1 MSSLCAALCYSSAM
15 MQQSTDPRAEYESRL
30 AARRKAVAALER
42 RSDWIANGRFAVFVL
57 ALVLAWLTLWAR
69 AMSPWWLAVPVLA
82 FGALVIAHDR
92 ALRAKARTTAAVTF
106 YERCLARLNDQ
117 WAGTGLP
124 GADLVSD
131 DHPYAADLDLF
142 GKGSLFELLCTA
154 RTRAGERT
162 LADWLLGPADP
173 DEIGARQEGIDELR
187 PRLDLR
193 EELALLGTDVR
204 RGVLPAVVAR
214 WGTAPVLFATSRPLR
229 IAHGL
234 AVVAVVALLGW
245 GLLGFGPIPFLLAVI
260 GIWVL
265 NRVMQRRVKKVL
277 KEIEEPGRELQVLG
291 EVLARLERE
300 PFSCARLRGVHAL
313 LSENGRSASAC
324 IRHLQRLLTWHETRG
339 NQLFAPLAILLVWDV
354 HFAYAFERWRL
365 TYGNHVARWLEAVGD
380 LEALVA
386 LAAYAYEHPSDPFP
400 EIACDGPRYEG
411 EEVGHPLLSPATCVP
426 NDVVFGGELRL
437 LVVSGSNM
445 SGKSTLLRTVGINT
459 VLALAGAP
467 VRAKRLRL
475 SPMAIGATLR
485 IQDSIQTGSS
495 RFYAE
500 ISKIRQL
507 VDLTAG
513 PLPLLFLLDEILHGT
528 NSHDR
533 KIGADAI
540 VRGLLDAGA
549 AGLVTTHDLALAK
562 TADDLGARAANVHFE
577 DDLEGGK
584 LVFDYRMRPGVVQK
598 SNALE
603 LMRAVGLKV

>member
-1 MSSLCAALCYSSAM
+1 M
-15 MQQSTDPRAEYESRL
+15 MEQQRNPRAEYESRL
-30 AARRKAVAALER
+30 GDRRTTVAALER
-42 RSDWIANGRFAVFVL
+42 RSDWIANARLAVFVL
-57 ALVLAWLTLWAR
+57 TLALAWLAFG
-69 AMSPWWLAVPVLA
+69 MKQVSPWWLVVPILA
-82 FGALVIAHDR
+82 FAVLVVAHDR
-92 ALRAKARTTAAVTF
+92 ALRAKTRAAAAVTF
-106 YERCLARLNDQ
+106 YERCLARLDDR
-117 WAGTGLP
+117 WAGSGLP
-124 GADLVSD
+124 GLDLVPD
-131 DHPYAADLDLF
+131 DHAYAADLDLF

-162 LADWLLGPADP
+162 LADWLLGPADA
-173 DEIGARQEGIDELR
+173 DEIRARQEAVDELR

-193 EELALLGTDVR
+193 EELALHGTDVR
-204 RGVLPAVVAR
+204 RGVLPDVVVR
-214 WGTAPVLFATSRPLR
+214 WGAAPAVFASRTPLR
-229 IAHGL
+229 VAHGV
-234 AVVAVVALLGW
+234 AAVAVIALIGW
-245 GLLGFGPIPFLLAVI
+245 GLFGFGPLPLVLSVI
-260 GIWVL
+260 AIWAL
-265 NRVMQRRVKKVL
+265 NRVTQRRVKQVL
-277 KEIEEPGRELQVLG
+277 RDIEEPGRELNVLG

-300 PFSCARLRGVHAL
+300 PFSCARLRGVLAL
-313 LSENGRSASAC
+313 LSEDGRSASSC
-324 IRHLQRLLTWHETRG
+324 IRHLQRLLAWHEARG

-380 LEALVA
+380 LEALGA
-386 LAAYAYEHPSDPFP
+386 LAAYGYEHPADPFP
-400 EIACDGPRYEG
+400 SIVEGGPRFEA
-411 EEVGHPLLSPATCVP
+411 EQVGHPLLPSATCVP
-426 NDVVFGGELRL
+426 NDVVFGGELGL

-459 VLALAGAP
+459 VLSLAGAP
-467 VRAKRLRL
+467 VRAKRLCV

-485 IQDSIQTGSS
+485 IQDSIQAGSS

-507 VDLTAG
+507 VDLTTG
-513 PLPLLFLLDEILHGT
+513 PLPVLFLLDEILHGT

-562 TADDLGARAANVHFE
+562 TADDLGSRAANVHFE
-577 DDLEGGK
+577 DHLEDGK

>member
-1 MSSLCAALCYSSAM
+1 MRELCYSFAM
-15 MQQSTDPRAEYESRL
+15 MEQLPNPRGEYESRL
-30 AARRKAVAALER
+30 AARRKTAKALER
-42 RSDWIANGRFAVFVL
+42 RADWIANGRLVVFV
-57 ALVLAWLTLWAR
+57 VVFVVAWAGIWEKAVN
-69 AMSPWWLAVPVLA
+69 PWWAAVPVLG
-82 FGALVIAHDR
+82 FVALVIAHDR
-92 ALRAKARTTAAVTF
+92 ALRAKTIASAAVTF
-106 YERCLARLNDQ
+106 YERCLARLDHR

-124 GADLVSD
+124 GTDLVPE

-162 LADWLLGPADP
+162 LADWLLGPAEP
-173 DEIGARQEGIDELR
+173 DEIRARQEALNELR

-204 RGVLPAVVAR
+204 RGVLPEVVAR
-214 WGTAPVLFATSRPLR
+214 WGAAPALFASSAPLWV
-229 IAHGL
+229 AHVL
-234 AVVAVVALLGW
+234 AVAATVSLFSW
-245 GLLGFGPIPFLLAVI
+245 GVLGFGPIPFLLSVF

-265 NRVMQRRVKKVL
+265 NRVTKWRVKQVL
-277 KEIEEPGRELQVLG
+277 KDIEEPGRELDVLG

-300 PFSCARLRGVHAL
+300 PLSCERLRRVHAL
-313 LSENGRSASAC
+313 LSEKGRPASSC
-324 IRHLQRLLTWHETRG
+324 IRNLQRLLTWHEARG

-365 TYGNHVARWLEAVGD
+365 TYGKQVSRWLDAVGD

-386 LAAYAYEHPSDPFP
+386 LAAYAYEYPHDPFP
-400 EIACDGPRYEG
+400 EIVEDGPRFEG
-411 EEVGHPLLSPATCVP
+411 EQVGHPLLPSATCVP
-426 NDVVFGGELRL
+426 NDVIFGDALRL

-445 SGKSTLLRTVGINT
+445 SGKSTMLRTVGINT

-467 VRAKRLRL
+467 VRAKQLRV
-475 SPMAIGATLR
+475 SPMTIGATLR
-485 IQDSIQTGSS
+485 IQDSIQAGSS

-507 VDLTAG
+507 VDLTEG

-562 TADDLGARAANVHFE
+562 TADDLGNRAANVHFE
-577 DDLEGGK
+577 DQLEDGK
-584 LVFDYRMRPGVVQK
+584 LVFDYRMRSGVVRK